1 MKKIKNFLL
10 IMLFNDMVMKTKI
23 KVITMMAVMMSCMS
37 ANAQVS
43 VNGIEPCHT

>member
-23 KVITMMAVMMSCMS
+23 KFITMMAVMMSCMS